1 MDRKKMAI
9 PYSYLDEINELLL
22 DPNNPLINALLEML
36 DEHGGVDE
44 INRRAKKSGS
54 LDNLMAL
61 TEQACPEYARD
72 LEWLEDKRDQGGFI
86 SIPEYREMILGEK
99 VSSFEFD
106 DSYGVTL
113 EIAGA
118 LYFPWIIEEAK
129 RAIERRELMPS
140 RYIRLRNMK
149 EQEADGNLSAFATA
163 MNIVGGTW
171 VETLDTRGTDG
182 SNIHLGGPETITG
195 YFGGI
200 GEPNDYPLKWA
211 DELIYYYTNYGIKEV
226 LNTNMGTILIGY
238 LMHKLGVDISFKISV
253 FMGNDNPY
261 SVLWTLLG
269 AKLFSRQDGTTSLIG
284 LNFANSINND
294 TIRDSDM
301 VRRKLD
307 FETDVRFEHHIL
319 ETWKSIVVQPYDKR
333 ADLVEIASEIRNI
346 SAKHEGAEIE
356 VEMGNDHPSDI
367 FDYLISKKETE
378 ERGLMPA
385 FLKNYLQKHEAVN
398 NTARALTEN
407 GETFI
412 AAKNLHY

>member
-61 TEQACPEYARD
+61 TEQACPEYTRD

-163 MNIVGGTW
+163 
-171 VETLDTRGTDG
+171 
-182 SNIHLGGPETITG
+182 
-195 YFGGI
+195 
-200 GEPNDYPLKWA
+200 
-211 DELIYYYTNYGIKEV
+211 
-226 LNTNMGTILIGY
+226 
-238 LMHKLGVDISFKISV
+238 
-253 FMGNDNPY
+253 
-261 SVLWTLLG
+261 
-269 AKLFSRQDGTTSLIG
+269 
-284 LNFANSINND
+284 
-294 TIRDSDM
+294 
-301 VRRKLD
+301 
-307 FETDVRFEHHIL
+307 
-319 ETWKSIVVQPYDKR
+319 
-333 ADLVEIASEIRNI
+333 
-346 SAKHEGAEIE
+346 
-356 VEMGNDHPSDI
+356 
-367 FDYLISKKETE
+367 
-378 ERGLMPA
+378 
-385 FLKNYLQKHEAVN
+385 
-398 NTARALTEN
+398 
-407 GETFI
+407 
-412 AAKNLHY
+412 